1 MYPKNKS
8 LDYIYAFII
17 GFVIA
22 LITLFYKYFNFDLLN
37 TDFET
42 TKYLIPALVL
52 NETNSIIHFKASLF
66 DRLPIY
72 PIVISL
78 ILKFFGTANY
88 FAILFFQSIL
98 NGLIL
103 LILIATKNL
112 FTNKYYWLSIFLL
125 ALNINFFW
133 SSSIILPD
141 ILNVFFIS
149 CAIYFFLKFILKKQ
163 SINLIIIGSI
173 FFGLSFLT
181 KPSGILLPIFL
192 FFFLK
197 VIVPINFFF
206 LFSIIAQ

>member
-1 MYPKNKS
+1 MSPKNKS

-103 LILIATKNL
+103 LILIATKN
-112 FTNKYYWLSIFLL
+112 N
-125 ALNINFFW
+125 
-133 SSSIILPD
+133 
-141 ILNVFFIS
+141 
-149 CAIYFFLKFILKKQ
+149 
-163 SINLIIIGSI
+163 
-173 FFGLSFLT
+173 
-181 KPSGILLPIFL
+181 
-192 FFFLK
+192 
-197 VIVPINFFF
+197 
-206 LFSIIAQ
+206 